1 MVSSGME
8 RILSLR
14 IIRRKGLNAFADF
27 SKLGPSRRSLANRR
41 DERLFPTG
49 FLEARAKLA
58 SYVPLSTRRGS
69 PLEFMRT
76 RQIGVLLASQ
86 APAWNRRCLCQGL
99 ARFKWAADSKI
110 ARIKKPATVIDRRQ
124 MFGEETTI
132 DG

>member
-1 MVSSGME
+1 MHLLTFPIGSFTQEFSQSQE
-8 RILSLR
+8 REVV
-14 IIRRKGLNAFADF
+14 
-27 SKLGPSRRSLANRR
+27 PSRI
-41 DERLFPTG
+41 PW
-49 FLEARAKLA
+49 ARAKLA

-76 RQIGVLLASQ
+76 IQIGVLLASQ

-110 ARIKKPATVIDRRQ
+110 ARIKKPTTVIDRQ
-124 MFGEETTI
+124 QIFGEETTI